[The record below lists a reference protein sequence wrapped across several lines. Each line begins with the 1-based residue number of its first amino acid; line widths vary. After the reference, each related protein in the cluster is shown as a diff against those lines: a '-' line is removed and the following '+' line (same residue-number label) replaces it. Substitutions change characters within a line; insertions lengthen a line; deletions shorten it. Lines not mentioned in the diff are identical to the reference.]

1 MTLALELTRRVLLE
15 AGVERLYASIQD
27 IEKLKDTRAIT
38 SIIAGDID
46 QPRRQ
51 AAA

>member
-1 MTLALELTRRVLLE
+1 MLPE
-15 AGVERLYASIQD
+15 AGIERLCALIQD